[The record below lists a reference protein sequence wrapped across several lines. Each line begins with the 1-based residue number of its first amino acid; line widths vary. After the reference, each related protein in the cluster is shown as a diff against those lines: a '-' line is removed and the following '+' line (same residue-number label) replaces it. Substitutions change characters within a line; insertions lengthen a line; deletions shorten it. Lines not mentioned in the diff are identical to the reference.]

1 MLVSWHGSGGSIQRP
16 SRQTLRRRRLDQAL
30 GRSTDAMPRALET
43 SFVTFARPERRR
55 AKEGTDVSQTADR
68 CRGQRAGVVLYR
80 ERRKRRQAG
89 RTVRRRCRRSMRSG
103 AVVRSR
109 SGTVRAGGPPG
120 DLRESPTAVF
130 SAVSAGVRMQ
140 RQYLCERL
148 PSYQEQG
155 DEKARRKMLKLAC
168 ACNGG

>member
-1 MLVSWHGSGGSIQRP
+1 MG
-16 SRQTLRRRRLDQAL
+16 
-30 GRSTDAMPRALET
+30 
-43 SFVTFARPERRR
+43 
-55 AKEGTDVSQTADR
+55 
-68 CRGQRAGVVLYR
+68 
-80 ERRKRRQAG
+80 
-89 RTVRRRCRRSMRSG
+89 SG

-120 DLRESPTAVF
+120 NLRESPAAVF

-155 DEKARRKMLKLAC
+155 GEKARGKMLNLAC
-168 ACNGG
+168 ACNGGWGIYRRGRRGRGPPPPPRPTQEPVGPPAPRVDPPADAGVRLRTDS